1 MKLKGDCMRRK
12 RFLIT
17 LSIGLLFSSLLSI
30 YLVYNLQGNA
40 KVINYTGIIRGAT
53 QRMIKQ
59 ELNHKPNDKLIKRVD
74 NIIHELQG
82 RSGVYNI
89 AYVDDPD
96 FQTNMIQ
103 MERDWKRLKQ
113 EIYIVRDGGK
123 SDTLYKDSE
132 DFFDLADKTVL
143 SAEKFSENKVS
154 SAENI
159 LIVLNLSFALLV
171 IFIYMYD
178 TKQDI
183 LQKKLV
189 LAEED
194 NQRKRE
200 RLIQLAEDLQ
210 APMNDIS
217 ELLYISDLETYDLL
231 FLNKA
236 GIESF
241 KVDQIKGQKCYKVLQ
256 KKDEPCEF
264 CTNSYLKESENYTW
278 EFTNPVT
285 GRHYLLKD
293 RLIEWEGKPARM
305 EIAFDTTKSEEEKIK
320 LRFTL
325 EAEKIIT
332 ECVDILYRDS
342 DIKKATMS
350 VLEKL
355 GRFLSADR
363 SYIIYI
369 RDGLMYN
376 DYEWCEEHILSQRNY
391 LQDLPLSTI
400 ERWIPYFNN
409 KECIVIKDL
418 EEIKSTS
425 PGEYQILHNQSITSL
440 VVAPLEHNGEL
451 IGYLGVDNPPPDK
464 IMNIASLLQTLCYFI
479 SLASQHSKTQ
489 EQLSKLSYIDKLTSF
504 YNRNRFIEDS
514 QSLTKVDISI
524 GIIYLDVNGLKD
536 INDKYGHEMGDKL
549 LIECAR
555 RMKLVFHYSDFYRL
569 GGDEFVIICREIEE
583 DVFSKKII
591 ELKGEFRKR
600 PTCQVAIGSYWANT
614 VDDIGEIIKNAD
626 AEMYEDKK
634 AFYRK
639 HSVSQ
644 RYRHHSDEM
653 LHLSKAEVL
662 EREIQ
667 NNRFLVYL
675 QPQISFSD
683 RSVVGAEALIRY
695 LDNSNSL
702 VAPNNFLPILEASG
716 LLSKIDFYVFE
727 SICKKFSNWIDNDV
741 PIVPISINFSEES
754 LETPEFVNCLV
765 SICQTYNVPTK
776 YIKIEITERVH
787 DEKHLDVKKIIS
799 DLRDVG
805 FAIAIDDFGT
815 ENANLALLSEVEFD
829 ILKLD
834 KSLID
839 NIVSNPRT
847 KVIMEYITGIC
858 HKLNIYMVAEG
869 IETEEQ
875 FSTLLQCRVE
885 TAQGYLFS
893 KPIPIDEFE
902 NNYLIKSHLLS

>member
-1 MKLKGDCMRRK
+1 MRRK
-12 RFLIT
+12 RFLII
-17 LSIGLLFSSLLSI
+17 LSVGIILSSLLSI

-40 KVINYTGIIRGAT
+40 RVINYTGLVRGAT
-53 QRMIKQ
+53 QRLIKQ
-59 ELNHKPNDKLIKRVD
+59 ELNHQPNDKLIKILD
-74 NIIHELQG
+74 DIISELQG
-82 RSGVYNI
+82 RSGAHDI
-89 AYVDDPD
+89 AYLADHD

-103 MERDWKRLKQ
+103 MERDWERLKQ

-123 SDTLYKDSE
+123 STTLYQYSE
-132 DFFDLADKTVL
+132 DFFNLADKAVL
-143 SAEKFSENKVS
+143 SAEKFSESKVS
-154 SAENI
+154 STENA
-159 LIVLNLSFALLV
+159 LIILNLSFVLLI

-178 TKQDI
+178 AKQDI
-183 LQKKLV
+183 LQRKLE
-189 LAEED
+189 LAQED
-194 NQRKRE
+194 NQRKSE
-200 RLIQLAEDLQ
+200 RLIKLAEDLK

-241 KVDQIKGQKCYKVLQ
+241 KVEKIKGQKCYKILQ
-256 KKDEPCEF
+256 GRDEPCEF
-264 CTNSYLKESENYTW
+264 CTNPYLKEGENYTW
-278 EFTNPVT
+278 EFKNPVT

-293 RLIEWEGKPARM
+293 RLIEWEGKLARM

-325 EAEKIIT
+325 DAEKIIT
-332 ECVDILYRDS
+332 DCVDILYRDS
-342 DIKKATMS
+342 DIEKATMS

-355 GRFLSADR
+355 GSFLSADR
-363 SYIIYI
+363 SYIVYI

-376 DYEWCEEHILSQRNY
+376 DYEWCEEHILSQKNC
-391 LQDLPLSTI
+391 LQELPLSII
-400 ERWIPYFNN
+400 ERWIPYFTN
-409 KECIVIKDL
+409 KECIVVKDL

-425 PGEYQILHNQSITSL
+425 PEEYQILHNQSITSL
-440 VVAPLEHNGEL
+440 VVAPLEQNGEL

-479 SLASQHSKTQ
+479 SLAWQHSKTQ
-489 EQLSKLSYIDKLTSF
+489 EQLAKLSYIDKLTSF

-514 QSLTKVDISI
+514 QVLTKIDISI
-524 GIIYLDVNGLKD
+524 GIVYLDVNGLKD
-536 INDKYGHEMGDKL
+536 VNDKYGHEMGDKL

-569 GGDEFVIICREIEE
+569 GGDEFVIICREIKE
-583 DVFSKKII
+583 DVFRKKII
-591 ELKGEFRKR
+591 ELKGEFRKK
-600 PTCQVAIGSYWANT
+600 PTCQVAIGSYWAST
-614 VDDIGEIIKNAD
+614 IDDIGEIIKNAD

-634 AFYRK
+634 DFYRK
-639 HSVSQ
+639 NSVSQ

-653 LHLSKAEVL
+653 LHLRKPEVL
-662 EREIQ
+662 EREIR

-683 RSVVGAEALIRY
+683 RSIVGAEALIRY

-702 VAPNNFLPILEASG
+702 ISPNNFLPILEASE

-727 SICKKFSNWIDNDV
+727 SICKKLRNWITKDI

-754 LETPEFVNCLV
+754 LKIPEFVNCLV
-765 SICQTYNVPTK
+765 STCQYYHVSTK

-787 DEKHLDVKKIIS
+787 DEKHFDVKKIIS
-799 DLRDVG
+799 DLRAVG
-805 FAIAIDDFGT
+805 FAVAIDDFGT

-834 KSLID
+834 KSLIN
-839 NIVSNPRT
+839 NIVSNSRT

-875 FSTLLQCRVE
+875 FFTLLQCRVE
-885 TAQGYLFS
+885 IAQGYLFS
-893 KPIPIDEFE
+893 KPISIDEFE
-902 NNYLIKSHLLS
+902 NKYLIKSHQLI